1 MPAFFLFFIDI
12 SLYRLQKDWFTVL
25 IIVILVFNRLFY
37 FVM

>member
-1 MPAFFLFFIDI
+1 MPAFFKFFIDI

>member
-1 MPAFFLFFIDI
+1 MPAFFKFFIDI
-12 SLYRLQKDWFTVL
+12 LLYRLQKDWFTVL